1 VDHIYYTNRPLD
13 SCPPCIDRFFPNLHK
28 SRVNVGVSVYLFRT
42 ADPYA
47 VPKEMG
53 IFTTIDSASSLTT
66 AVLRK
71 RIVDNYLAFQSR
83 QKVQVCEFTIHKP
96 RAWKYHITRA
106 CVFVS
111 GLESKGGDVLRGQG
125 EEARYHHGRQRGMIS
140 FRHKL
145 VACTRT
151 RHTSYLFDDIHT
163 YNVIHSYKHTLH
175 LSTAAVATLRLVRS

>member
-1 VDHIYYTNRPLD
+1 LPQ
-13 SCPPCIDRFFPNLHK
+13 
-28 SRVNVGVSVYLFRT
+28 RVRALQLPTPFGISELSHQFRT
-42 ADPYA
+42 AVDPYA

-53 IFTTIDSASSLTT
+53 IFTTIDWASSLTT

-71 RIVDNYLAFQSR
+71 RIVDNYLAFR
-83 QKVQVCEFTIHKP
+83 HKAP
-96 RAWKYHITRA
+96 RCFNSLSTSHAYGNIHITRA
-106 CVFVS
+106 CMFAS
-111 GLESKGGDVLRGQG
+111 GVESKGGDVLRGQG